1 MTDFYF
7 RHKKEICRIAVFF
20 LTAAV
25 GLLLVAQ
32 IAAFAAAQIFNY
44 AVEKQHM
51 LKGTITAEKISADI
65 AGYVLFKNLQ
75 WNDEANRPILFVPE
89 VRMKVRPWD
98 ILRGKLRA
106 TAISDI
112 KLKDA
117 SFALYFDKN
126 MNVDLIARPEKKTNE
141 PAGQKLTLDDHI
153 KNFTR
158 NGNKMKF
165 QLHLDNCR
173 MEAFYDTRHF
183 ILSHVNLHAS
193 VDTEKSLFL
202 DFRSGSFGGTAVGD
216 GMSLYGDIDMT
227 SPEHEVNVNAVFS
240 GIDPSS
246 LGFGESIR
254 DKMDLTATATGPLK
268 RPLALGHLSMKTLSI
283 PALDFTQVEGNVRYR
298 GGRFDFTNVTGR
310 VYGGRL
316 EAYGNYH
323 IDTRAYDI
331 YVKGFDLD
339 ARYPAKSIRM
349 SCYVN
354 LDGEIHCDGN
364 SKKAISSGTFS
375 SGSGHYKLIPFRKIS
390 GAFHNKGKALD
401 FYNVS
406 IETKAGTFTTD
417 AFHITNGKVTL
428 GPIDFTGDSHSA
440 TDILPRVK
448 GVKDTVQNIKRNIGE
463 IKEHIHDLKNYK
475 ESS

>member
-1 MTDFYF
+1 
-7 RHKKEICRIAVFF
+7 
-20 LTAAV
+20 
-25 GLLLVAQ
+25 
-32 IAAFAAAQIFNY
+32 
-44 AVEKQHM
+44 
-51 LKGTITAEKISADI
+51 
-65 AGYVLFKNLQ
+65 
-75 WNDEANRPILFVPE
+75 
-89 VRMKVRPWD
+89 
-98 ILRGKLRA
+98 
-106 TAISDI
+106 
-112 KLKDA
+112 
-117 SFALYFDKN
+117 
-126 MNVDLIARPEKKTNE
+126 
-141 PAGQKLTLDDHI
+141 
-153 KNFTR
+153 
-158 NGNKMKF
+158 
-165 QLHLDNCR
+165 
-173 MEAFYDTRHF
+173 
-183 ILSHVNLHAS
+183 
-193 VDTEKSLFL
+193 
-202 DFRSGSFGGTAVGD
+202 
-216 GMSLYGDIDMT
+216 
-227 SPEHEVNVNAVFS
+227 
-240 GIDPSS
+240 
-246 LGFGESIR
+246 
-254 DKMDLTATATGPLK
+254 
-268 RPLALGHLSMKTLSI
+268 MKTLSI
-283 PALDFTQVEGNVRYR
+283 PALDFFQVEGNIRYR

-339 ARYPAKSIRM
+339 ARYPAKSIQM
-349 SCYVN
+349 SCYVD

-364 SKKAISSGTFS
+364 AKKVVSFGTFS

-448 GVKDTVQNIKRNIGE
+448 GLKDTVQNIKRNIGE

>member
-1 MTDFYF
+1 MNNFYA
-7 RHKKEICRIAVFF
+7 RHKKKIRQIALFF

-25 GLLLVAQ
+25 GLLVVAQ
-32 IAAFAAAQIFNY
+32 IVAFAAAQIFNY
-44 AVEKQHM
+44 AVEKQDM
-51 LKGTITAEKISADI
+51 LKGTITAEQISADI

-112 KLKDA
+112 ELKDA
-117 SFALYFDKN
+117 SFAMYFDKN
-126 MNVDLIARPEKKTNE
+126 MNVDLIARSSETDHPRKEKR
-141 PAGQKLTLDDHI
+141 TLDDHI
-153 KNFTR
+153 RNFTR
-158 NGNKMKF
+158 NGNKIKLN
-165 QLHLDNCR
+165 LHLENCR
-173 MEAFYDTRHF
+173 LEAFYEDRHF

-193 VDTEKSLFL
+193 VDTEKSLFI

-216 GMSLYGDIDMT
+216 NISLYGDIDMT
-227 SPEHEVNVNAVFS
+227 RPSHDVNMNAVFS

-246 LGFGESIR
+246 LGFGDNIH
-254 DKMDLTATATGPLK
+254 DKMNLTATATGPLK
-268 RPLALGHLSMKTLSI
+268 RPLAIGNLSMKTLSI
-283 PALDFTQVEGNVRYR
+283 PALDFFQVEGNIRYR

-349 SCYVN
+349 SCYVD

-364 SKKAISSGTFS
+364 SKKVISSGTFS

-417 AFHITNGKVTL
+417 AFHITDGKVTL